1 MTRSWRTAG
10 RIPRWATI
18 GVGCTVAGILIGFVA
33 ARLASSS
40 VIGHYVSP
48 GSILVSANQRTL
60 TATAA
65 GSCQTGSLDVQQSP
79 STVVVKLHLWP
90 AILIAPGSCAMEIFR
105 ARLTAPLGSRQLIDG
120 VTGARLPSF
129 DGRSI
134 LRPAFL
140 PRGFIHRYDA
150 AFFGSDTVAGATAG
164 CTQVY
169 TQGDSYDESVWIS
182 QIAGGR
188 WRTPAGIHA
197 RPIVVRGRPGL
208 AIPGEIAWTASG
220 QLFVVQSMTYP
231 YATLGTAALTA
242 IANSLR

>member
-1 MTRSWRTAG
+1 MTRWSRVN
-10 RIPRWATI
+10 RIPRWARI
-18 GVGCTVAGILIGFVA
+18 GVGCTVAGILIGFGA
-33 ARLASSS
+33 AHFASSS
-40 VIGHYVSP
+40 VIGHFASP
-48 GSILVSANQRTL
+48 GSILVSADERTL
-60 TATAA
+60 TATAS

-90 AILIAPGSCAMEIFR
+90 AIMIAPGSCAMEIFT

-140 PRGFIHRYDA
+140 PPGFAHRYDA

-169 TQGDSYDESVWIS
+169 TQGDSYDESIWIS

-197 RPIVVRGRPGL
+197 KPIVVRGRHGL
-208 AIPGEIAWTASG
+208 AIPGEIAWNASG
-220 QLFVVQSMTYP
+220 QLFIVQSMTYA
-231 YATLGTAALTA
+231 YATLDTAALIA
-242 IANSLR
+242 IGNSLR